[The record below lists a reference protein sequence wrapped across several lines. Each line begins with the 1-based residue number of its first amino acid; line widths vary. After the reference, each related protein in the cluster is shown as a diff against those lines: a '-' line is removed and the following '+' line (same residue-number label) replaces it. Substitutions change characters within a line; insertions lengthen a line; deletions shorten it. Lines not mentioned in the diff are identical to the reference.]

1 MFKDL
6 VVLGGGEQASVIAE
20 ILLNEGS
27 NLIAVVSPEP
37 IKANSPLSGVKQ
49 LVSDQSLLSS
59 YSPEEV
65 ELVNGLGA
73 IPGQDLRWK
82 LFDFYSNRGYR
93 FASVISP
100 HAILSKH
107 LALEEGV
114 QIMAG
119 AIIQTNAT
127 IGKNCLINTG
137 VIVEHDCKIGNHN
150 HLAPGV
156 TLNGSVTT
164 ADRVHI
170 GTGANIVQ
178 GIKIGHGAVIGAGTS
193 IVRDVAA
200 GQVVIPAANRI
211 LL

>member
-1 MFKDL
+1 MNKPL
-6 VVLGGGEQASVIAE
+6 ILLGGGEQASVIAE
-20 ILLNEGS
+20 ILLSEGR
-27 NLIAVVSPEP
+27 NLVAVVSPQL
-37 IKANSPLSGVKQ
+37 ISSASPLAGIRR
-49 LVSDQSLLSS
+49 LVSDDELLKNYSLDDIQ
-59 YSPEEV
+59 
-65 ELVNGLGA
+65 LVNGIGA
-73 IPGQDLRWK
+73 IPGQDLRWE
-82 LFDFYSNRGYR
+82 LFDYYSNHGYR

-100 HAILSKH
+100 YAILSKH

-137 VIVEHDCKIGNHN
+137 VIVEHDCKIGHHN

-170 GTGANIVQ
+170 GTGANIIQ
-178 GIKIGHGAVIGAGTS
+178 GIKIGYGAVIGAGTS

-200 GQVVIPAANRI
+200 VQVVIPAANRI